1 MMQLRLHC
9 CCHSSPELFL
19 YWPTSATSIP
29 YRWVKYELR
38 TETRILPHLY
48 EWPNLFFFEISRIFE
63 FFFEESEALILVKLF
78 GYSYSKT
85 KFTMRSLQLA
95 TGVSRTV
102 IGKSG
107 CGF

>member
-38 TETRILPHLY
+38 TETRILPL
-48 EWPNLFFFEISRIFE
+48 FEISHIFE
-63 FFFEESEALILVKLF
+63 FFFEERKAVILMKLF
-78 GYSYSKT
+78 VYSKT
-85 KFTMRSLQLA
+85 KFTMKSVGFA
-95 TGVSRTV
+95 TVVSCKV